1 MSSSNGK
8 KLMDMTQAPASTQRA
23 EAESQPDE
31 APTCIPTTF
40 IETRNEG
47 DGSNRPTGTTETTI
61 TIRIS
66 EREKQLIQL
75 LEKVTELYNNKI
87 VEGGSSQQLIVRIA
101 GGWVR
106 DKVLGHPYDQD
117 TNDID
122 IAINII
128 SGVQFAELVQSY
140 LLTQSEK
147 TIDDSCANSSNQSTL
162 PMNPNMHKM
171 GIIAAN
177 PEQSKH
183 LETACMKLYEIDID
197 FTNLRCHEVYSS
209 PDNRIPDTTIQ
220 FGTPHSDAHRRD
232 FTVNSLYFNI
242 QTRMIEDFTTRGLPD
257 LRKRF
262 LQTPLDPQ
270 VTFFDDPLRI
280 LRAIRFAI
288 RFQLTMDDRIVT
300 AAQDRS
306 IQMAL
311 RNKVS
316 RERVGKELEGMIS
329 GKCANPIAAFRTIHR
344 LHLSSSIFS
353 LPTPGIHCN
362 SVYGTFRGTTYLLTL
377 DNFESHSTI
386 LNNWDDSLV
395 LVSVLNSVWGQ
406 LIARQPGTE
415 TDSKYIME
423 DGRIDR
429 RLLPLAVYLFPLFK
443 LQYVEIPKNTAA
455 TPKECHLVV
464 FIVKESIKF
473 KNADVQAMSTI
484 LRNVESMIE
493 LLCLYSN
500 NRFVEELAEETK
512 YTDIRLK
519 VGTVL
524 FDVKELWLTV
534 LLLAVVVLIRQK
546 STNADPAVGDCDDW
560 LRTCNTI
567 YNDVLYKFE
576 LDNCWDTIRPIM
588 NGQELIRE
596 LKLPKGPTVGWY
608 MAEQMNYLIRFPT
621 STRPECLKYLQ
632 ELDNSAISLP
642 MDMKATNKKKKAKT

>member
-1 MSSSNGK
+1 MNSSNGE
-8 KLMDMTQAPASTQRA
+8 KLLDMAQAPASALQEETENQ
-23 EAESQPDE
+23 
-31 APTCIPTTF
+31 PTCLPTTF
-40 IETRNEG
+40 IEIRNEG
-47 DGSNRPTGTTETTI
+47 DGSNIPTTETTI

-66 EREKQLIQL
+66 EPEKQLIQL
-75 LEKVTELYNNKI
+75 LEKVAELYNNKI
-87 VEGGSSQQLIVRIA
+87 VDGGSSQLIVRIA

-122 IAINII
+122 VAIDKI

-140 LLTQSEK
+140 LLMQSEAA
-147 TIDDSCANSSNQSTL
+147 TDDSGANSSNQSTL

-183 LETACMKLYEIDID
+183 LETACMKLYEIDCD

-232 FTVNSLYFNI
+232 FTVNSLFFNI
-242 QTRMIEDFTTRGLPD
+242 QTRMIEDYTTRGLPN
-257 LRKRF
+257 LRNRY

-288 RFQLTMDDRIVT
+288 RFQLTMDDRIVA

-311 RNKVS
+311 QNKVS

-329 GKCANPIAAFRTIHR
+329 GKCANPIAALRTIHR
-344 LHLSSSIFS
+344 LHLSSSIFV
-353 LPTPGIHCN
+353 LPTVGIHCN
-362 SVYGTFRGTTYLLTL
+362 SVYGTFLGTMYLLTAE
-377 DNFESHSTI
+377 NFESHSTI
-386 LNNWDDSLV
+386 LNIWDDSLG
-395 LVSVLNSVWGQ
+395 LLSVLSTVSEQ
-406 LIARQPGTE
+406 LVARQPGTE
-415 TDSKYIME
+415 LNSKYIME
-423 DGRIDR
+423 DGRIDK
-429 RLLPLAVYLFPLFK
+429 RLLPLAVYLFPLFQ
-443 LQYVEIPKNTAA
+443 LQYLELPKNTAA
-455 TPKECHLVV
+455 TPKECHVV
-464 FIVKESIKF
+464 AFIVKESIKF
-473 KNADVQAMSTI
+473 KNTDVQAMSSI
-484 LRNVESMIE
+484 LRNVESMTE
-493 LLCLYSN
+493 LLRLYSN
-500 NRFVEELAEETK
+500 NGFAKELTGETK

-519 VGTVL
+519 VGTIL
-524 FDVKELWLTV
+524 FDVKELWSTL

-576 LDNCWDTIRPIM
+576 LDNCWNTIRPIM

-596 LKLPKGPTVGWY
+596 LQLPKGPTVGWY

-621 STRPECLKYLQ
+621 STKPECLKYLQ
-632 ELDNSAISLP
+632 ELDSSAISLSL
-642 MDMKATNKKKKAKT
+642 DMKATNKKKKAKT